1 MALLER
7 IIKARSNEGDVV
19 FDPFCGCAT
28 TLEAAHS
35 LKRRRIGS
43 DIAIHAIKRVAT
55 ARLHD
60 RLGLKEGVDFVIDSV
75 PSTLEGA
82 IDLWKRDAYHFQ
94 KWVVEEVDGFVTT
107 KRGIDGGID
116 GRIYFGRSRK
126 KLRSMVLEVKGGE
139 NVNIS
144 VVR

>member
-1 MALLER
+1 M
-7 IIKARSNEGDVV
+7 
-19 FDPFCGCAT
+19 FDPFSGCAT
-28 TLEAAHS
+28 TLEAAHR

-82 IDLWKRDAYHFQ
+82 IDLWKRDPYHFQ